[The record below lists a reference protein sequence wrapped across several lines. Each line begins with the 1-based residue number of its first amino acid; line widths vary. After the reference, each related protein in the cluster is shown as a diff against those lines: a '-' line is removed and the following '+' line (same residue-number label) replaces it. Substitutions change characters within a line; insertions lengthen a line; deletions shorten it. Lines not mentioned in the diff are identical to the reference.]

1 MLTMKELGAFVSRTR
16 KAQKVS
22 QEVLAQAVG
31 VGRRF
36 IVELEAGK
44 ETLQTG
50 KMLRVLDVLGID
62 VRLLE
67 PRGY

>member
-1 MLTMKELGAFVSRTR
+1 MLTMKELGAFVARTR

-36 IVELEAGK
+36 VVELEAGK

-50 KMLRVLDVLGID
+50 KMLKVLDVLGID
-62 VRLLE
+62 IRLFE

>member
-1 MLTMKELGAFVSRTR
+1 M
-16 KAQKVS
+16 S

-36 IVELEAGK
+36 IVELEADK

-50 KMLRVLDVLGID
+50 KMLKVLDVLGID

>member
-1 MLTMKELGAFVSRTR
+1 MTMKELGAFVSKTR
-16 KAQKVS
+16 KAQGVS
-22 QEVLAQAVG
+22 QLVLAQSVG

-36 IVELEAGK
+36 IVELEGGK

-50 KMLRVLDVLGID
+50 KLLKTLEVLGID
-62 VRLLE
+62 LKLVE